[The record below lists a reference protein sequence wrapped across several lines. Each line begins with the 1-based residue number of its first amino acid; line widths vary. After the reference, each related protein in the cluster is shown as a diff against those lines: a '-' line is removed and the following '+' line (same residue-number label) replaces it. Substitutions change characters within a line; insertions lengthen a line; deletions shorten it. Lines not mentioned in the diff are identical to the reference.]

1 LGGDFAVLVV
11 DETDI
16 RLFPSLRSGWALKGE
31 EAKTP
36 ISGYNE
42 KRVLFGAINIATG
55 HRVWL
60 VRKHQKQKDFQI
72 YLDVINYHYR
82 NYKVVLLLDED
93 SSHTAYR
100 SQSLARKHNF
110 QLLWLPKRSP
120 HLNPMDHLW
129 RHGKN
134 NISSNVQ
141 YETIDEHVFR
151 FIHYLD
157 GLSNQQALDKS
168 GLLSKTF
175 WLYKS
180 TGH

>member
-1 LGGDFAVLVV
+1 LGAGSVVLAV

-16 RLFPSLRSGWALKGE
+16 RLFPPLRSGWARKGE
-31 EAKTP
+31 GAMAP

-60 VRKHQKQKDFQI
+60 VREHQRQMDFQI
-72 YLDVINYHYR
+72 FLDVIKYHYR
-82 NYKVVLLLDED
+82 KYSVVLLLDED
-93 SSHTAYR
+93 SSHTAHR
-100 SQSLARKHNF
+100 SQSLACEHDF
-110 QLLWLPKRSP
+110 GLLWLPTRSP

-134 NISSNVQ
+134 TISSNVQ

-151 FIHYLD
+151 FIHYLSS
-157 GLSNQQALDKS
+157 LSNLQALDKT

-180 TGH
+180 MEH